1 MPHPR
6 GEIERRAAERERER
20 SRFIQTLSH
29 SVRLAKTRLSILARP
44 CVHRSPP
51 LSFLLLL
58 PRFYL
63 FRFLPPVSGSILPPF
78 FCSRSTLIPPH
89 QRANALFAA
98 RSRLLE
104 DVSVA
109 GSTERRGHVA
119 TWNWNPSGRAMTR
132 RLTAPFR
139 GFEVFSRIEILFRV
153 LGDSFDSFSIV
164 N

>member
-1 MPHPR
+1 MSREEEAEREEGKPGREREAITVFQLDRTRSIIMPAGGRLVPHPR

-51 LSFLLLL
+51 PSFLLLL

-78 FCSRSTLIPPH
+78 FVPGP
-89 QRANALFAA
+89 
-98 RSRLLE
+98 RLYLPTN
-104 DVSVA
+104 V
-109 GSTERRGHVA
+109 
-119 TWNWNPSGRAMTR
+119 PTR
-132 RLTAPFR
+132 FLLLVPGCWRM
-139 GFEVFSRIEILFRV
+139 
-153 LGDSFDSFSIV
+153 
-164 N
+164 